1 MKKIRPTLRNK
12 ANKNWSGHG
21 TANIQYL
28 GMCDLCA
35 WLYFYF
41 NSRPTN
47 ETLNIAIEI
56 GSHMGEG
63 LQMLA
68 STGLFNKIHVI
79 EPFKGEEEFNEMF
92 GWSWDEVRSEWEL
105 NTRHFKDIIKLHESY
120 SYEIANNFI
129 DGTIN
134 FIYID
139 GEHSYEAVKR
149 DIELYLPKIKN
160 GGIIAGHDYHENWP
174 GVIKA
179 VEEVLGTPNHVHRDS
194 TWVHKVDRNNV

>member
-28 GMCDLCA
+28 GMGCLCT

-41 NSRPTN
+41 NKRPTN
-47 ETLNIAIEI
+47 TTMNTAIEI

-79 EPFKGEEEFNEMF
+79 EPFEGEEEFNEMF
-92 GWSWDEVRSEWEL
+92 GWSWDEVRAEWEL

-120 SYEIANNFI
+120 SYKVADNFI
-129 DGTIN
+129 DGTID
-134 FIYID
+134 FVYID
-139 GEHSYEAVKR
+139 GDHNYEAVKR
-149 DIELYLPKIKN
+149 DIQLYLPKIKD
-160 GGIIAGHDYHENWP
+160 GGIIAGHDYHEEWP

-179 VEEVLGTPNHVHRDS
+179 VEEVLGKPNHVHKDS
-194 TWVHKVDRNNV
+194 TWVHKVGKGNV

>member
-12 ANKNWSGHG
+12 ANKKWSGHG
-21 TANIQYL
+21 TANTQYL
-28 GMCDLCA
+28 GMTHLCT

-41 NSRPTN
+41 KMRPTN
-47 ETLNIAIEI
+47 ETMNIAIEI

-79 EPFKGEEEFNEMF
+79 EPFRGEEEFNEMF
-92 GWSWDEVRSEWEL
+92 GWSWDEVRAEWEL

-120 SYEIANNFI
+120 SYEIADNFI
-129 DGTIN
+129 DGTID
-134 FIYID
+134 FVYID

-149 DIELYLPKIKN
+149 DIELYLPKIKD
-160 GGIIAGHDYHENWP
+160 GGIIAGHDYHESWP

-179 VEEVLGTPNHVHRDS
+179 VEEVLGKPNHVHRDS
-194 TWVHKVDRNNV
+194 TWVHKVDRSNV